1 MSENTKQQKIM
12 ERISNLMAK
21 TVENGCTPEEAAAA
35 ATMAQKLIAKYH
47 IDMREYVE
55 SEDVGIDTDM
65 IRKPWQQSLAT
76 TIARNTCCN
85 VVGTS
90 FRGRRGIKRLTF
102 IGRETDRL
110 AVLQMYDRLVQ
121 VCMRGIDAEKKRYKQ
136 KFGHTR
142 GVEASYA
149 MGFINAVNNAMN
161 EQCRALALVIP
172 ESVETKIKELFPRLK
187 KTKAPTFKANEAFKR
202 GYADGRSAAGRKSIA
217 M

>member
-1 MSENTKQQKIM
+1 MDNQKIM

-21 TVENGCTPEEAAAA
+21 TVENGCTPEEAISA

-76 TIARNTCCN
+76 TIARNTCCD

-102 IGRETDRL
+102 IGREADRL

-136 KFGHTR
+136 MFGHNR

-149 MGFINAVNNAMN
+149 MGFIKAVNYDMN
-161 EQCRALALVIP
+161 LQCRALQLVVP
-172 ESVETKIKELFPRLK
+172 ESVEEKIKELFPNVKSTRPQ
-187 KTKAPTFKANEAFKR
+187 KAKATEAYLR
-202 GYADGRSAAGRKSIA
+202 GYAADRKLLRHKECRKS
-217 M
+217 